1 MYSLLRRYTIY
12 AWQLQACSPM
22 GNAANNGIDYKFDM
36 MGVID
41 FVCRHMYEA
50 PFAMGVADNIGYF
63 TEAER
68 SIRGNLSGR
77 AYFKGCSAGLT
88 SIGIDSVGNV
98 RGCESMYD
106 EHFNEGNLRNES
118 LNTIWED
125 PDRFAYNRKFT
136 KNLLTGKC
144 AECELGEYCGGGC
157 RSYNYF
163 VHGKIYE
170 SPFCAGGAKI
180 SGD

>member
-1 MYSLLRRYTIY
+1 
-12 AWQLQACSPM
+12 
-22 GNAANNGIDYKFDM
+22 
-36 MGVID
+36 
-41 FVCRHMYEA
+41 
-50 PFAMGVADNIGYF
+50 
-63 TEAER
+63 
-68 SIRGNLSGR
+68 
-77 AYFKGCSAGLT
+77 
-88 SIGIDSVGNV
+88 
-98 RGCESMYD
+98 MYD

-118 LNTIWED
+118 LKTIWED

-136 KNLLTGKC
+136 KDLLTGKC